1 MLNPLNNEMDYSTR
15 WERTQQPV
23 HGTGSPSDYLRLL
36 AALDEGWRILEVAEL
51 LAHGKNAE
59 GRGYLLTLA
68 HLHPMLTREWDVTR
82 SPEVTA
88 LLAFEGVP
96 GFKG

>member
-15 WERTQQPV
+15 WESTQQPV
-23 HGTGSPSDYLRLL
+23 HGTGGPADHLRLL
-36 AALDEGWRILEVAEL
+36 AALDEGWQIVEVADF

-68 HLHPMLTREWDVTR
+68 HPHLMRTREWNVAR

-96 GFKG
+96 GFRG

>member
-1 MLNPLNNEMDYSTR
+1 MLHTQNYQPKITPR
-15 WERTQQPV
+15 WESLQQPV
-23 HGTGSPSDYLRLL
+23 HGSDHSSDYLRLL
-36 AALDEGWRILEVAEL
+36 AALDEGWRILEVADF

-68 HLHPMLTREWDVTR
+68 HQRLSLVREWDVLR
-82 SPEVTA
+82 SPEIDA